1 MDVAT
6 SYSTTRAQLLD
17 LAAGVDADHA
27 ATPVAATP
35 GWTVKDVYSHLSGL
49 CTDVLEQNVAGGEE
63 WTATQVRDR
72 SGMSLAEITAEW
84 ATRGPELDAYIAG
97 QDASRTMF
105 IALDAWTHQQD
116 IRSTFGEPR
125 VADDPRVPFLV
136 GIACS
141 VFGRRLDEA
150 RTPALRIVHDGEES
164 VLGTGEVAA
173 TLTIDDYEL
182 MRFLFGRRTEDEM
195 RAEQWDGDPAPFL
208 EHLHLFPCPTASLPD

>member
-17 LAAGVDADHA
+17 LAVGIDADRA

-49 CTDVLEQNVAGGEE
+49 CTDVLEQNVAGGDE

-72 SGMSLAEITAEW
+72 SGMRLAEITAEW
-84 ATRGPELDAYIAG
+84 ATRGPELDAYITG

-116 IRSTFGEPR
+116 IRSTLGEPR

-136 GIACS
+136 GIACR

-150 RTPALRIVHDGEES
+150 R
-164 VLGTGEVAA
+164 
-173 TLTIDDYEL
+173 
-182 MRFLFGRRTEDEM
+182 
-195 RAEQWDGDPAPFL
+195 
-208 EHLHLFPCPTASLPD
+208 